1 MIRIN
6 GELSFHRCTQ
16 YTEYLINLI
25 IVVGVGRVPLIR
37 PGQKLGQIA
46 RLRNPTP
53 YCSRTFI
60 MTRTAI
66 AYHKPSLPVRLFI
79 TTQQL
84 SSWQHNSCICQQCL
98 EIHDKGCFDLIS
110 LSCSNGYFARF
121 NGFKLIRSSSNII
134 PIPSKLTPRS
144 FRLIPNPSKLRDT
157 IPKERFL
164 ETKNLILGGWLGGS
178 LP

>member
-6 GELSFHRCTQ
+6 GELSFHGCTQ

-46 RLRNPTP
+46 RPRNPTP

-84 SSWQHNSCICQQCL
+84 SSWQHNSCICHHCL
-98 EIHDKGCFDLIS
+98 EIHNMGCFVLLPLIVLKGILHDS
-110 LSCSNGYFARF
+110 MD
-121 NGFKLIRSSSNII
+121 SSWYQVPPMQCNVI
-134 PIPSKLTPRS
+134 PISSMFPPRS
-144 FRLIPNPSKLRDT
+144 FR
-157 IPKERFL
+157 
-164 ETKNLILGGWLGGS
+164 
-178 LP
+178 

>member
-6 GELSFHRCTQ
+6 GELSFHGCTQ

-84 SSWQHNSCICQQCL
+84 SSWQHNSCICHHCL
-98 EIHDKGCFDLIS
+98 EIHNMGYFVLLP
-110 LSCSNGYFARF
+110 LSCSKGYFAWF
-121 NGFKLIRSSSNII
+121 NGFKLIPSSSNVISI
-134 PIPSKLTPRS
+134 SSKPVAPLPLFQS
-144 FRLIPNPSKLRDT
+144 MLLVSNPT
-157 IPKERFL
+157 
-164 ETKNLILGGWLGGS
+164 T
-178 LP
+178 